1 MYMYID
7 ICDMYKYHT
16 YKYIYIY
23 IYTYGIH
30 PSVMNTICINSFG
43 YTHVITSTRFR
54 LKTNVAT
61 GEGNS
66 RNEM

>member
-23 IYTYGIH
+23 IYIYIWY
-30 PSVMNTICINSFG
+30 SSFG
-43 YTHVITSTRFR
+43 DEYHLYQLIR
-54 LKTNVAT
+54 LHSCDYLNKISIKNKR
-61 GEGNS
+61 GD
-66 RNEM
+66 